1 MLGCCIPQVGLL
13 HAQPHSRPRLL
24 HSHHAIG
31 LLHAHPHVGLLHH
44 PRLLHPH
51 TSNLLLGYTSHTS
64 HTAALG
70 CVEQVHDVII

>member
-1 MLGCCIPQVGLL
+1 
-13 HAQPHSRPRLL
+13 LL

-51 TSNLLLGYTSHTS
+51 THTSNLLLGYTSHTS

-70 CVEQVHDVII
+70 CAEQVHDVII